1 MIRAGIDIGGT
12 FTDLC
17 VAGPDGIVHV
27 GKALSTPHEPIVGVE
42 AVLEGV
48 AAVKQTVHAT
58 TLVTNA
64 LIERKGARTALL
76 ATAGFRDVL
85 EMGRERRADLYDLSV
100 ARPDPLVPRHLRFDV
115 PERTLADGTVEQ
127 PLDEAFVARLG
138 AELAARGIEAVAV
151 CLLHSF
157 ANPANEQ
164 AAQRALRASGLRV
177 ALSSEVAPEIREFER
192 TSTTVASVYVQ
203 DRVGR
208 YLGELDRRLSGL
220 RVMLSN
226 GGVATAEAAAAQPIR
241 MLESGPAAGALAA
254 ARFGAQA
261 GHPDLMSFD
270 MGGTTAK
277 LCLIEGGR
285 PLVAHELEVAR
296 THRFAKGSGLPIKAP
311 AIDMI
316 EIGVGGGSIA
326 RVNALGLLTVGPD
339 SAGADPGPACYGAG
353 GVSPTVT
360 DADLLL
366 GYLDPGFFLGGGMRL
381 DREAASAALG
391 RLGDDAAWGIHRLV
405 NEDMA
410 NAARVHAAERGHD
423 PTGLPLFAFGG
434 AGPVHAAGVARA
446 LGTSTVIVPPSAG
459 VMSAVG
465 VLAAPPAA
473 DFMRSRREPVDDG
486 TAARVEPLLR
496 ELERSGAE
504 LLARSGVR
512 DVVHERSADMR
523 YVGQGFEVTVP
534 LPDGPLDAAG
544 FRRAFEAVYV
554 RKHGRVGPDVPL
566 EAISW
571 RVLTHGPAPP
581 LRLGSAGSGAD
592 ALKGSRTAYFGEP
605 LETPVYARE
614 ALAAGAR
621 IDGPAIVE
629 EREST
634 TVLPPGAII
643 DVAQDGSLVMSL

>member
-1 MIRAGIDIGGT
+1 VIRAGIDIGGT

-17 VAGPDGIVHV
+17 VAGPEGIVHV
-27 GKALSTPHEPIVGVE
+27 GKALSTPEEPIAGVE
-42 AVLEGV
+42 AVLEG
-48 AAVKQTVHAT
+48 APAVEQTVHAT

-127 PLDEAFVARLG
+127 PVDEPFVARLG
-138 AELAARGIEAVAV
+138 EALAARGIEAVAV
-151 CLLHSF
+151 CFLHSF

-164 AAQRALRASGLRV
+164 AARKALRESGLRV

-339 SAGADPGPACYGAG
+339 SAGADPGPACYGRG
-353 GVSPTVT
+353 GTAPTVT

-366 GYLDPGFFLGGGMRL
+366 GYLDPDYFLGGGMRL
-381 DREAASAALG
+381 DREAAAAAVG
-391 RLGDDAAWGIHRLV
+391 DAAWGIHRLV

-446 LGTSTVIVPPSAG
+446 LGTRTVIVPPSAG

-496 ELERSGAE
+496 ELERAGAE

-512 DVVHERSADMR
+512 DVVYERSADMR

-534 LPDGPLDAAG
+534 LPAEPLDAEA
-544 FRRAFEAVYV
+544 FRQAFEAVYV

-571 RVLTHGPAPP
+571 RVLTHGPPP
-581 LRLGSAGSGAD
+581 QLRLGSAGSGEE
-592 ALKGSRTAYFGEP
+592 ALKGRRTAYFGEP
-605 LETPVYARE
+605 VDTPVYARE
-614 ALAAGAR
+614 ALAAGTTLP
-621 IDGPAIVE
+621 GPAIVE

-634 TVLPPGAII
+634 TVVPPEASVSVS
-643 DVAQDGSLVMSL
+643 DDGSLVMSL